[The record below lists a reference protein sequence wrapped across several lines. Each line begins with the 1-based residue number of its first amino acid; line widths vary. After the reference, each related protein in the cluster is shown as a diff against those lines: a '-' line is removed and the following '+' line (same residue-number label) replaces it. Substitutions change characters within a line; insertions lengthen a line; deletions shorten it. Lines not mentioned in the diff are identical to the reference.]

1 MLKIAG
7 LGLRMR
13 IDLITAVDFAQ
24 KWAATSAKAR
34 MAINP
39 AAGYAVQSTKHRR
52 YNSRSLP

>member
-24 KWAATSAKAR
+24 NWSTTAKATAAT
-34 MAINP
+34 NP
-39 AAGYAVQSTKHRR
+39 AAGYTVQSTKHRR
-52 YNSRSLP
+52 YTSRSLP

>member
-24 KWAATSAKAR
+24 KRATTAKAR

-39 AAGYAVQSTKHRR
+39 AAGYTVQSTKHRR
-52 YNSRSLP
+52 HNSRSLP

>member
-7 LGLRMR
+7 LGVS

-24 KWAATSAKAR
+24 KLATTAKAT

>member
-24 KWAATSAKAR
+24 KWAAPNAKAR

-39 AAGYAVQSTKHRR
+39 AAGGPITKHRR

>member
-24 KWAATSAKAR
+24 KWAAPNAKAR

-39 AAGYAVQSTKHRR
+39 AAGAVQSTKHRR

>member
-24 KWAATSAKAR
+24 KWATNAKAT

-39 AAGYAVQSTKHRR
+39 AAGYTVHSTKHRR
-52 YNSRSLP
+52 HNSRSLP

>member
-24 KWAATSAKAR
+24 KWSTTAKAR

-39 AAGYAVQSTKHRR
+39 AAGYTVQSTKHRR
-52 YNSRSLP
+52 HNSRSLP